1 MAHGSKGC
9 RSSEIHSGTGDTGAG
24 SMGSLHGD
32 LRVWTQYP
40 LSWRPYWQNPGW
52 IPKPWPNGIGR
63 QTKPTENTDLHY
75 DSPAKLLKKMYL
87 LFILA
92 VLDLHCSVWASL
104 AVACQLSCGMWDL
117 NSLTR
122 D

>member
-1 MAHGSKGC
+1 
-9 RSSEIHSGTGDTGAG
+9 
-24 SMGSLHGD
+24 MGSLHGD

-75 DSPAKLLKKMYL
+75 DSPAKLFKKMYL
-87 LFILA
+87 IEGLPR
-92 VLDLHCSVWASL
+92 W
-104 AVACQLSCGMWDL
+104 
-117 NSLTR
+117 LTVKPALQEAQIQFLG
-122 D
+122 